1 MFVHVNFEYIGLY
14 VTKKKQSTIVLLGAI
29 NMYVRFNQYLIIFL
43 YLKFQNNHRGILFT

>member
-1 MFVHVNFEYIGLY
+1 MLTLNTWVYIRN
-14 VTKKKQSTIVLLGAI
+14 KKKQSTIVLLGAI